1 MKIDTTISCFFIVRR
16 SILFTR
22 LNISFID
29 KKSVR
34 KTAIEMD
41 LKRHV
46 FLAVPIAPTT
56 TILMDSE
63 TGVADDT

>member
-22 LNISFID
+22 LNISVID
-29 KKSVR
+29 KSVR

-46 FLAVPIAPTT
+46 FLAAPIAPTT

>member
-1 MKIDTTISCFFIVRR
+1 M
-16 SILFTR
+16 
-22 LNISFID
+22 D